1 MSLVRVALRISAV
14 EALKGRTLV
23 DGNVLDSQIGAL
35 DVAANGSLH
44 TPQEKPFISVY
55 TDDAKVTDGLELRSL
70 TKSGKVD
77 IFFEAG
83 IATSHVVT
91 DAATDES
98 VIYEGVPATDAN
110 FEFHLDLTMRQIAD
124 TLADPDNDWSAIFNS
139 LVLGFGQSQRSRASG
154 DTNGVRLAAHQL
166 KLTVDAVADP
176 VRGMPL
182 KANSPLARFFAKCET
197 ELVSR
202 SPDMGRKIALMRA
215 QISGDADELQAAMRR
230 YGMIYSEADAML
242 MTPAFEVTR

>member
-1 MSLVRVALRISAV
+1 MSIVRVALRISAV

-44 TPQEKPFISVY
+44 TPQERPFISVY
-55 TDDAKVTDGLELRSL
+55 TDDSKVTNGLELRSF
-70 TKSGKVD
+70 TKSGHVD
-77 IFFEAG
+77 IVFEAG
-83 IATSHVVT
+83 IATPHVVT
-91 DAATDES
+91 DTDTDES

-124 TLADPDNDWSAIFNS
+124 ALADPENEWSAIFNG
-139 LVLGFGQSQRSRASG
+139 LVRSFEQSQRSRASG

-176 VRGMPL
+176 VRGVAL
-182 KANSPLARFFAKCET
+182 KESSPLALFFAKCET
-197 ELVSR
+197 DLVSR
-202 SPDMGRKIALMRA
+202 MPDMAKKIALMRA
-215 QISGDADELQAAMRR
+215 QIAGDAHELQAAMRR
-230 YGMIYSEADAML
+230 YGMVFGEADAML
-242 MTPAFEVTR
+242 MTPAFEVR